1 MNLLSVEL
9 CPLLLPDPKDAD
21 RDVWLDNWLHILSI
35 AYSRWNGFVD
45 CLVENMALYLSV
57 CEDEAIVEMLWL
69 LTRKLFSHSF
79 YGMAFEVVLFTV
91 IECRKERNGKMM
103 MCILMMNCVY

>member
-57 CEDEAIVEMLWL
+57 CEDEAIVEMLL
-69 LTRKLFSHSF
+69 LINTETVLSF
-79 YGMAFEVVLFTV
+79 LLWDG
-91 IECRKERNGKMM
+91 I
-103 MCILMMNCVY
+103 